1 MLEGEL
7 WLAAIWWVVRKYKW
21 VIGVKGVKVYLQLPE
36 LISLFKQKEIHPH
49 AKFLLLDLELYRV
62 TFHEG
67 RGAWAYSNALI
78 EASPLQSGLEVLE
91 DDGIEG
97 PLIRKPGS
105 RLPAK
110 LEDVPMIKIYFDG
123 GCRKGSCA
131 FGYVL
136 FD

>member
-1 MLEGEL
+1 M
-7 WLAAIWWVVRKYKW
+7 
-21 VIGVKGVKVYLQLPE
+21 
-36 LISLFKQKEIHPH
+36 EIHPC
-49 AKFLLLDLELYRV
+49 AKLMLLDLELYRV

-123 GCRKGSCA
+123 GCTQKKGVG
-131 FGYVL
+131 GYVVYNE
-136 FD
+136 